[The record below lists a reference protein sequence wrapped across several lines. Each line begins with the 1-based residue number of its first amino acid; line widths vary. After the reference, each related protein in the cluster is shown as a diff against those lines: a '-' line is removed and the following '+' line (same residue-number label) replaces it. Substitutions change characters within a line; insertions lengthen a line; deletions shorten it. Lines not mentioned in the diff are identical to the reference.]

1 MSNTT
6 NILEGISTPTLAAW
20 LRAASKEAAKQSL
33 ALNATLDARD
43 ALRAEL
49 ARRNREKVG
58 IPPIRPNCGS
68 CQHWNQHGTK
78 AWGDC
83 PHAEQHGLFGGSRR
97 TEVCPEHQPFP
108 ELDSQWVEVVLDDP
122 RQ

>member
-1 MSNTT
+1 MTKKST
-6 NILEGISTPTLAAW
+6 NILEDISTSTLTAW
-20 LRAASKEAAKQSL
+20 LHAANKEVAKQSL
-33 ALNATLDARD
+33 NLNATLDARD

-49 ARRNREKVG
+49 SRRNREKVA
-58 IPPIRPNCGS
+58 IPTRPNCGS

-83 PHAEQHGLFGGSRR
+83 PHAEQHGLFGGSRK
-97 TEVCPEHQPFP
+97 TESCPEHSPFP
-108 ELDSQWVEVVLDDP
+108 SLDPQWVEITLDDP